1 MPLFDI
7 TERQIAVIT
16 KADSKKDRLP
26 IMKITIS
33 FSFGNFFMADCSNC

>member
-16 KADSKKDRLP
+16 NLADSKKDRLP
-26 IMKITIS
+26 NMKITIS
-33 FSFGNFFMADCSNC
+33 FSFGNFFMAD